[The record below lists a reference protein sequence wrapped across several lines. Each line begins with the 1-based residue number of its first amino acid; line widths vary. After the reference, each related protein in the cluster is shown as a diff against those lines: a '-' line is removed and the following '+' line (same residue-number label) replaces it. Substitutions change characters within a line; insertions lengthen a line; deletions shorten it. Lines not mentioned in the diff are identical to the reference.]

1 MNQVNWIYLDDY
13 SKRHAVGML
22 HGEETGHLL
31 IHVNSNIIVIDFHVL
46 EDKKYSFFIQGEL
59 CEVSINKEEEQFSY
73 SFVINDQIRT
83 PRNIELKRMD
93 RRDLY
98 ISLFVMGGFF
108 TAIIIAVLILLQ
120 NN

>member
-1 MNQVNWIYLDDY
+1 
-13 SKRHAVGML
+13 ML
-22 HGEETGHLL
+22 HGEESGHLL

-73 SFVINDQIRT
+73 SFVINDQVKT
-83 PRNIELKRMD
+83 PRNIELKRID

-98 ISLFVMGGFF
+98 LSLFVIGSLI
-108 TAIIIAVLILLQ
+108 TVIIIAVLLFLQ